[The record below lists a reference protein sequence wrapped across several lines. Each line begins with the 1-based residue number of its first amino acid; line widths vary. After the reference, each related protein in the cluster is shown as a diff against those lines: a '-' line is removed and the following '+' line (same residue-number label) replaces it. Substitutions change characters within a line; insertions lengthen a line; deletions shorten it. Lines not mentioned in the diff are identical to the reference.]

1 MRHHV
6 MVHPR
11 LFFIAVAGA
20 AVFAICTVASSGA
33 IRWVIDNV
41 IIARFDEGG
50 VATSTVVAGSV
61 LVIGIGLVR
70 AAGVVV
76 RRTWAGKAQ
85 WRTAQTLTDQVV
97 DRLQVQPVRWHQVRP
112 TGDLVAR
119 AGVDVEAAVSVMAP
133 LPFASSTFLLIFIAG
148 VWLIVTDVVLGSIA
162 VLLFPILAGMNV
174 VYQRRVERHLDE
186 AQDHLGRFS
195 AAVHE
200 SFDGVLVVKA
210 FGAERRE
217 AERMATIASH
227 LRHAR
232 VRAVTIRATF
242 ESFLDALPTLA
253 NIGLLVGG
261 AARVEQGAMTVGEVA
276 SFVYLFT
283 LLVLPLRLIGFA
295 LSEMPHSLA
304 GWGRVQEVL
313 REPIESDPRQR
324 VRVAPSGTGIE
335 LDRVTFGYEPG
346 RPVIEDLS
354 LRVAE
359 GRMIALVGA
368 TGAGKSSLLELVAG
382 LLPAE
387 SGVVARS
394 PGECCLVF
402 QEAFLFAGSVEA
414 NVTLGQPY
422 ARDEVIRALE
432 LADAMEF
439 VSGLPAGVATELGER
454 GVSLSGGQ
462 RQRIAL
468 ARALVRRPATLLL
481 DDTTSALDPTTEG
494 RILGNLRGGLG
505 NVTTLIVA
513 SRPSTIALA
522 DEIVVM
528 DAGRVIAHG
537 RHAELLDTVP
547 VYRQLVEAYEHDRAM
562 AEAADAGATP

>member
-1 MRHHV
+1 

-11 LFFIAVAGA
+11 LFFTAVGGA
-20 AVFAICTVASSGA
+20 AVFALCTVASSGA
-33 IRWVIDNV
+33 IRWVIDHV
-41 IIARFDEGG
+41 IVARFEEGG
-50 VATSTVVAGSV
+50 VAVGTVVAGAA
-61 LVIGIGLVR
+61 LVIGIGLIR

-76 RRTWAGKAQ
+76 RRTWAGKAE
-85 WRTAQTLTDQVV
+85 WRTAQTLTDRVV
-97 DRLQVQPVRWHQVRP
+97 DRLQSQPIRWHQVRP

-133 LPFASSTFLLIFIAG
+133 LPFASSTFLLIFVAG
-148 VWLIVTDVVLGSIA
+148 IWLIVTDVLLGTLA
-162 VLLFPILAGMNV
+162 VVLFPILAGMNV
-174 VYQRRVERHLDE
+174 IYQHRVERHLNE

-200 SFDGVLVVKA
+200 SFDGVMVVKA

-217 AERMATIASH
+217 AERMAAIAGH

-253 NIGLLVGG
+253 NIGLIVGG
-261 AARVEQGAMTVGEVA
+261 AWRVEQGAMTVGEVA

-304 GWGRVQEVL
+304 GWGRVQEIL
-313 REPIESDPRQR
+313 QQPIEPDPR
-324 VRVAPSGTGIE
+324 VRVREAPPGVGLA
-335 LDRVTFGYEPG
+335 LDHVTFGYEPG
-346 RPVIEDLS
+346 RPVLDDLS
-354 LRVAE
+354 LSVDE
-359 GRMIALVGA
+359 GRMVAIVGP
-368 TGAGKSSLLELVAG
+368 TGAGKSSLLEVVAG

-387 SGVVARS
+387 SGTVARR

-402 QEAFLFAGSVEA
+402 QEAFLFAGSLES

-422 ARDEVIRALE
+422 PREEVIRALE

-439 VSGLPAGVATELGER
+439 VETLPSGVGTEVGER

-462 RQRIAL
+462 RQRMAL

-494 RILGNLRGGLG
+494 RILSNLRRGLG
-505 NVTTLIVA
+505 DVTTLIVA

-528 DAGRVIAHG
+528 DAGRVVAHG
-537 RHAELLDTVP
+537 RHAELLASVP
-547 VYRQLVEAYEHDRAM
+547 VYRQLVEAYEHDR
-562 AEAADAGATP
+562 ELAAVEPGVNP

>member
-1 MRHHV
+1 

-11 LFFIAVAGA
+11 LFFTAVGGA
-20 AVFAICTVASSGA
+20 AVFALCTVASSGA
-33 IRWVIDNV
+33 IRWVIDHV
-41 IIARFDEGG
+41 IVARFEEGG
-50 VATSTVVAGSV
+50 VAVGTVVAGAA
-61 LVIGIGLVR
+61 LVIGIGLIR

-76 RRTWAGKAQ
+76 RRTWAGKAE
-85 WRTAQTLTDQVV
+85 WRTAQTLTDRVV
-97 DRLQVQPVRWHQVRP
+97 DRLQSQPIRWHQVRP

-133 LPFASSTFLLIFIAG
+133 LPFASSTFLLIFVAG
-148 VWLIVTDVVLGSIA
+148 IWLIVTDVLLGTLA
-162 VLLFPILAGMNV
+162 VVLFPILAGMNV
-174 VYQRRVERHLDE
+174 IYQHRVERHLNE

-200 SFDGVLVVKA
+200 SFDGVMVVKA

-217 AERMATIASH
+217 AERMAAIAGH

-253 NIGLLVGG
+253 NIGLIVGG
-261 AARVEQGAMTVGEVA
+261 AWRVEQGAMTVGEVA

-304 GWGRVQEVL
+304 GWGRVQEIL
-313 REPIESDPRQR
+313 QQPIEPDPR
-324 VRVAPSGTGIE
+324 VRVREAPPGVGLA
-335 LDRVTFGYEPG
+335 LDHVTFGYEPG
-346 RPVIEDLS
+346 RPVLDDLS
-354 LRVAE
+354 LSVDE
-359 GRMIALVGA
+359 GRMIAIVGP
-368 TGAGKSSLLELVAG
+368 TGAGKSSLLEVVAG

-387 SGVVARS
+387 SGTVARR

-402 QEAFLFAGSVEA
+402 QEAFLFAGSLES

-422 ARDEVIRALE
+422 PREEVIRALE

-439 VSGLPAGVATELGER
+439 VETLPSGVGTEVGER

-462 RQRIAL
+462 RQRMAL

-494 RILGNLRGGLG
+494 RILSNLRRGLG
-505 NVTTLIVA
+505 DVTTLIVA

-528 DAGRVIAHG
+528 DAGRVVAHG
-537 RHAELLDTVP
+537 RHAELLASVP
-547 VYRQLVEAYEHDRAM
+547 VYRQLVEAYEHDR
-562 AEAADAGATP
+562 ELAAVEPGVNP

>member
-1 MRHHV
+1 

-11 LFFIAVAGA
+11 LFFTAVGGA
-20 AVFAICTVASSGA
+20 AVFALCTVASSGA
-33 IRWVIDNV
+33 IRWVIDHV
-41 IIARFDEGG
+41 IVARFEEGG
-50 VATSTVVAGSV
+50 VDVGTVVAGAA
-61 LVIGIGLVR
+61 LVIGIGLIR

-76 RRTWAGKAQ
+76 RRTWAGKAE
-85 WRTAQTLTDQVV
+85 WRTAQTLTDRVV
-97 DRLQVQPVRWHQVRP
+97 DRLQSQPIRWHQVRP

-133 LPFASSTFLLIFIAG
+133 LPFASSTFLLIFVAG
-148 VWLIVTDVVLGSIA
+148 IWLIVTDVLLGTLA
-162 VLLFPILAGMNV
+162 VVLFPILAGMNV
-174 VYQRRVERHLDE
+174 IYQHRVERHLNE

-200 SFDGVLVVKA
+200 SFDGVMVVKA

-217 AERMATIASH
+217 AERMAAIAGH

-253 NIGLLVGG
+253 NIGLIVGG
-261 AARVEQGAMTVGEVA
+261 AWRVEQGAMTVGEVA

-304 GWGRVQEVL
+304 GWGRVQEIL
-313 REPIESDPRQR
+313 QQPIEPDPR
-324 VRVAPSGTGIE
+324 VRVREAPPGVGLA
-335 LDRVTFGYEPG
+335 LDHVTFGYEPG
-346 RPVIEDLS
+346 RPVLDDLS
-354 LRVAE
+354 LSVDE
-359 GRMIALVGA
+359 GRMIAIVGP
-368 TGAGKSSLLELVAG
+368 TGAGKSSLLEVVAG

-387 SGVVARS
+387 SGTVARR

-402 QEAFLFAGSVEA
+402 QEAFLFAGSLES

-422 ARDEVIRALE
+422 PREEVIRALE

-439 VSGLPAGVATELGER
+439 VETLPSGVGTEVGER

-462 RQRIAL
+462 RQRMAL

-494 RILGNLRGGLG
+494 RILSNLRRGLG
-505 NVTTLIVA
+505 DVTTLIVA

-528 DAGRVIAHG
+528 DAGRVVAHG
-537 RHAELLDTVP
+537 RHAELLASVP
-547 VYRQLVEAYEHDRAM
+547 VYRQLVEAYEHDR
-562 AEAADAGATP
+562 ELAAVEPGVNP